1 MYWPENIGE
10 VFVPCSESNFTVKLD
25 SLLPFAEFVVR
36 KMTLCKVIN
45 QIMTVFVCLW

>member
-45 QIMTVFVCLW
+45 QI